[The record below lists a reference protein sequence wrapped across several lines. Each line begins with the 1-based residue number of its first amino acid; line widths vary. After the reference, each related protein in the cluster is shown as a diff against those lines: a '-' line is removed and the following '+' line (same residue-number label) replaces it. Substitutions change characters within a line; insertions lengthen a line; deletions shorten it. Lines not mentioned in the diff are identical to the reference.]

1 MTEFLQQIVTGVA
14 VGLVYGGLALALN
27 VVFQGTGVLNFA
39 QGEMAAFSAFGAWA
53 LVAGGVSI
61 WLAMPIVAIVAFFAG
76 VAVERVFIR
85 PVESGEEL
93 DVLIVT
99 VGLYLLVNA
108 ATGAIWGFLPKSLE
122 SPFGEGVVHVGGV
135 LITAQQLGMA
145 AVLLAVVLAVGGLF
159 RFTAIGLRIRAAAQL
174 PDSSRLLGIR
184 VGWMLAVGWGV
195 AAAVGAIA
203 GVMAAPVIGISP
215 DMMQSPLLLA
225 FAAAALGGFESRIGA
240 VVGGVLIGVLSS
252 LVAAYIPGLGGD
264 LNAVVPLAVI
274 VAVLLLRPQ
283 GLFGHSSVLRV

>member
-1 MTEFLQQIVTGVA
+1 MTEFLQQIVTGIS

-27 VVFQGTGVLNFA
+27 VVFQGTGVMNFA
-39 QGEMAAFSAFGAWA
+39 QGEMAAFSAFCAWA
-53 LVAGGVSI
+53 LVASGVSI
-61 WLAMPIVAIVAFFAG
+61 WLALPIVAIVAFFAG

-93 DVLIVT
+93 DILIVT
-99 VGLYLLVNA
+99 VGLYLLINA
-108 ATGAIWGFLPKSLE
+108 STGAVWGFLPKSLE
-122 SPFGEGVVHVGGV
+122 SPFGEGVIHVGGV

-145 AVLLAVVLAVGGLF
+145 AILLLVVIAVGALF

-174 PDSSRLLGIR
+174 PTSSRLLGIR
-184 VGWMLAVGWGV
+184 VGRMLAVGWGI
-195 AAAVGAIA
+195 AAAIGAIA

-215 DMMQSPLLLA
+215 DMMQAPLLLA

-240 VVGGVLIGVLSS
+240 VVGGVLIGVFSS
-252 LVAAYIPGLGGD
+252 LAAAYVPGLGGD

-274 VAVLLLRPQ
+274 VLVLLVRPQ
-283 GLFGHSSVLRV
+283 GLFGRSSVLRV

>member
-1 MTEFLQQIVTGVA
+1 

-27 VVFQGTGVLNFA
+27 VVFEGTGVLNFA

-61 WLAMPIVAIVAFFAG
+61 WLALPIVAVVAFFAG
-76 VAVERVFIR
+76 MAIERVFIR
-85 PVESGEEL
+85 PVESGDEL
-93 DVLIVT
+93 DILIVT
-99 VGLYLLVNA
+99 VGLFLLFNA
-108 ATGAIWGFLPKSLE
+108 TVGAIWGFLPKSLE
-122 SPFGEGVVHVGGV
+122 SPFGEGVIDVGGV

-145 AVLLAVVLAVGGLF
+145 AILLLVVFAVGALF

-174 PDSSRLLGIR
+174 PASSRLLGIR
-184 VGWMLAVGWGV
+184 VGRMLAVGWGI

-215 DMMQSPLLLA
+215 DMMQAPLLLA

-240 VVGGVLIGVLSS
+240 VVGGVLIGVFSS
-252 LVAAYIPGLGGD
+252 LAAAYVPGLGGD

-274 VAVLLLRPQ
+274 VLVLLVRPQ
-283 GLFGHSSVLRV
+283 GLFGRSSVLRV